1 MLKLTLY
8 FDERVSSKGLTDM
21 TAHAAKHLIIGGGII
36 GCSIAYHL
44 AKSGEKDVVLL
55 EKAALTEGATW
66 HAAGLVGQLRSSRNT
81 TRMLK
86 RSVAMYDALE
96 AETGMAFDW
105 KKVGSLRLAATKE
118 RMLEAQRLATMAR
131 SFDLDMQII
140 TPDEAK
146 ALFPYIATTGLEGA
160 AFVPSDGHVDP
171 ASLCQAIAAGARKHG
186 AQIRQ
191 GVKVTDFEIVNRRIT
206 RVMTSEGDYE
216 AGNVILAAGMWSRE
230 LAVKLGI
237 TVPAC
242 AVEHQ
247 YIVTEPLPN
256 PELVKSLPTL
266 RDPERLVYYKP
277 DAGGR
282 LVIGGYEEGTLPFG
296 DTGIPGEFI
305 RQLLP
310 DNLDR
315 FAPLA
320 EMAGQVTPVVNEVG
334 IRQVINGPIPYSADG
349 DFVMGWA
356 PELDNL
362 MLSTGFLYG
371 IAAGGGAGEMIAE
384 WIVDG
389 RPSLDLWPLDV
400 RRFSPHHATR
410 AFMYPRAVEH
420 YAHHYKMRY
429 PGQEAESARN
439 LRLSPLHDR
448 LKEHGAVYGSK
459 NGWERPLWFAPEGV
473 EPVDQ
478 LAFIDPGWKQYA
490 ALEHKA
496 VREGVALIDQS
507 SFSKFEMVGPG
518 ALEVL
523 QRIAVSNMDKPVGSV
538 IYTQLCNEH
547 GGIEAD
553 LTITRTGPDRF
564 YIVTGSGFGVHD
576 SDWIRRALPQ
586 DGSVYLND
594 VTSARAVIN
603 ICGPKARE
611 VLQAVS
617 EHDVSNAAFPF
628 ATAQKIIIGA
638 AHVQAVRIGYVGE
651 LGWELHIPTEFARHV
666 YDCLW
671 QAGQAHGIRDVGYR
685 AIESLRLEKGYLY
698 WSADITPDYT
708 PIEAG
713 LGFRVH
719 LKSKGDFTG
728 RAVLE
733 KQKSEGTRQRL
744 CTFVCDDK
752 LPITGGETI
761 LHGGKTVSVASSAGY
776 GHTVGQTIILGYLPD
791 ALAQQG
797 DFELELF
804 GARHAIRRVDGQ
816 LYDPANERLKA

>member
-1 MLKLTLY
+1 
-8 FDERVSSKGLTDM
+8 M
-21 TAHAAKHLIIGGGII
+21 TIHAVKHLIIGGGII

-55 EKAALTEGATW
+55 EKASLTEGATW

-86 RSVAMYDALE
+86 RSVAMYDQLE

-118 RMLEAQRLATMAR
+118 RLLEAQRLTTMAR
-131 SFDLDMQII
+131 SFDLEMEII
-140 TPDEAK
+140 TPAEAK
-146 ALFPYIATTGLEGA
+146 DLFPYINASGLEGA
-160 AFVPSDGHVDP
+160 AFIPSDGHVDP
-171 ASLCQAIAAGARKHG
+171 AGLCQAIAAGARKYG

-191 GVKVTDFEIVNRRIT
+191 GIKVTDFEITNGRIT
-206 RVMTSEGDYE
+206 KVMTSDGDYE
-216 AGNVILAAGMWSRE
+216 AEVVVLAAGMWSRE
-230 LAVKLGI
+230 LAAKLGV

-256 PELVKSLPTL
+256 PELVKGLPTL

-277 DAGGR
+277 DVGGR

-296 DTGIPGEFI
+296 DQGIPGEFV

-320 EMAGQVTPVVNEVG
+320 ELAALVTPVINEVG
-334 IRQVINGPIPYSADG
+334 IRTVINGPIPYSADG

-356 PELDNL
+356 PNLSNL

-389 RPSLDLWPLDV
+389 SPSLDLWPLDV
-400 RRFSPHHATR
+400 RRFSPHHATK

-429 PGQEAESARN
+429 PGQEAETARN
-439 LRLSPLHDR
+439 LRLSPLYQR
-448 LKEHGAVYGSK
+448 LKQHGAVYGSK

-478 LAFIDPGWKQYA
+478 LALINPGWKRYA
-490 ALEHKA
+490 AEEHRA
-496 VREGVALIDQS
+496 VREGVVLIDQS
-507 SFSKFEMVGPG
+507 SFAKFELIGAG
-518 ALEVL
+518 ALAAM
-523 QRIAVSNMDKPVGSV
+523 QQIAVSNMDRPIGNV
-538 IYTQLCNEH
+538 IYTQLCNER

-553 LTITRTGPDRF
+553 VTITRTGKDRF

-576 SDWIRRALPQ
+576 SDWINRALPK
-586 DGSVYLND
+586 DGSVHLID
-594 VTSARAVIN
+594 VTSAKAVIN
-603 ICGPKARE
+603 ICGPKARD
-611 VLQAVS
+611 VLQKVC
-617 EHDVSNAAFPF
+617 ETDVSNAAFPF
-628 ATAQKIIIGA
+628 GTSQDIIVGA
-638 AHVQAVRIGYVGE
+638 ATVQAIRIGYVGE
-651 LGWELHIPTEFARHV
+651 LGWELHVPMEFALHV

-671 QAGQAHGIRDVGYR
+671 QAGQAEGIRDIGYR
-685 AIESLRLEKGYLY
+685 AIDSLRLEKGYLY
-698 WSADITPDYT
+698 WSADITPDYS

-719 LKSKGDFTG
+719 LKSKGNFCG

-733 KQKSEGTRQRL
+733 GQKTNGTEQRL
-744 CTFVCDDK
+744 CTFVHNGP
-752 LPITGGETI
+752 LPVTGGETI
-761 LHGGKTVSVASSAGY
+761 VKSGEMVSLACSAGY
-776 GHTVGQTIILGYLPD
+776 GHTAGQTIIFGYLPS
-791 ALAQQG
+791 AMAEEE
-797 DFELELF
+797 DFELEVF
-804 GARHAIRRVDGQ
+804 GDRYPIRRVDGPI
-816 LYDPANERLKA
+816 YDPSNSRLKA